1 MKINR
6 RISSNIELFEQK
18 INYEFKNKEYILE
31 ALTHSSYSN
40 ENKNY
45 PFNERLE
52 FLGDSVLSIVISDYL
67 FKKETKLPE
76 GELTKIRANIVCE
89 ESLSEVSKNIHLGKY
104 MLLGKGEEATGGR
117 ERISILADALEA
129 VYSNLFSQALNPEY
143 YSEFFPDLCDGR
155 IGEFISVLEKSFT
168 QLYSFKIK
176 SLNVKDLHQI
186 FFIVMDA
193 YFNFLKLKKQY
204 GIVPSQKIF
213 EIVNSIHF
221 QYSDSAYLN
230 EITDTVL
237 SLTGLAQPQHIY
249 SHLICGVVNQTK
261 ELLTLIYKNQ
271 TMPNGSTAVL
281 AKSVPNHNDKI
292 TLLKY

>member
-1 MKINR
+1 MINDAAVENTTNFTEN
-6 RISSNIELFEQK
+6 SSSQS
-18 INYEFKNKEYILE
+18 YLE
-31 ALTHSSYSN
+31 ARIVVVAPAGIAAKITLT
-40 ENKNY
+40 
-45 PFNERLE
+45 PITRL
-52 FLGDSVLSIVISDYL
+52 S
-67 FKKETKLPE
+67 
-76 GELTKIRANIVCE
+76 
-89 ESLSEVSKNIHLGKY
+89 
-104 MLLGKGEEATGGR
+104 
-117 ERISILADALEA
+117 
-129 VYSNLFSQALNPEY
+129 
-143 YSEFFPDLCDGR
+143 
-155 IGEFISVLEKSFT
+155 
-168 QLYSFKIK
+168 
-176 SLNVKDLHQI
+176 
-186 FFIVMDA
+186 
-193 YFNFLKLKKQY
+193 
-204 GIVPSQKIF
+204 IF

>member
-1 MKINR
+1 
-6 RISSNIELFEQK
+6 
-18 INYEFKNKEYILE
+18 
-31 ALTHSSYSN
+31 
-40 ENKNY
+40 
-45 PFNERLE
+45 
-52 FLGDSVLSIVISDYL
+52 
-67 FKKETKLPE
+67 
-76 GELTKIRANIVCE
+76 
-89 ESLSEVSKNIHLGKY
+89 
-104 MLLGKGEEATGGR
+104 
-117 ERISILADALEA
+117 
-129 VYSNLFSQALNPEY
+129 
-143 YSEFFPDLCDGR
+143 
-155 IGEFISVLEKSFT
+155 
-168 QLYSFKIK
+168 
-176 SLNVKDLHQI
+176 
-186 FFIVMDA
+186 
-193 YFNFLKLKKQY
+193 
-204 GIVPSQKIF
+204 VPSQKIF